1 MNRLLLLSVFAG
13 LLLFGTIESYA
24 CSCGTPDP
32 KLSLNKQIQKSLKS
46 AEAVFSGKVI
56 KIEKAS
62 TFAVKVTIKIENVWK
77 GDLPEMTTLIT
88 GLGSGDC
95 GFSFETERTYLIYA
109 NGNLKEN
116 FLATGICSRTNLLA
130 LASKDLEALGK
141 GKVSVRI
148 Q

>member
-24 CSCGTPDP
+24 CSCGTPDS

-46 AEAVFSGKVI
+46 AEAFSGKVI

-62 TFAVKVTIKIENVWK
+62 TFAVKVTTKRENVWK

-109 NGNLKEN
+109 VGNLKEN
-116 FLATGICSRTNLLA
+116 FLATRICSRTNLLA